1 MMKRLLIVLLITAL
15 AAPLMFANGEAEQ
28 GGQAAAKSAEWPTRP
43 IEVIV
48 PAGPGGD
55 TDVNSRILAK
65 YLEKELGQPVVVV
78 NVGGAGG
85 SLGSRR
91 VLDAKPDGNTILF
104 FHPGL
109 LLNKL
114 LGLVDYSFQDYKL
127 GGLAVLDETN
137 AFVGSAKAPYK
148 DMRDITEASRKNP
161 ESISFATEVGSFTH
175 LHLLAYQQAAGVKL
189 NIVDVGGAAAKTAAL
204 LGNQIDIIGTQYGL
218 VSDYIKSGD
227 FHALGVMS
235 EKRNPSFPDVP
246 TFKEM
251 GYDVSFTK
259 FFYYAFPKETPDSI
273 VETFTAALKNV
284 VNNPDYAA
292 EAKKTLLVTATY
304 MTPEDTYDFL
314 SKQEAM
320 YKSIMGK

>member
-1 MMKRLLIVLLITAL
+1 MKRLLFGIAIIAI
-15 AAPLMFANGEAEQ
+15 AATTVFAAGQPEPAD
-28 GGQAAAKSAEWPTRP
+28 GAQAAAWPRQP
-43 IEVIV
+43 IEIIV

-55 TDVNSRILAK
+55 TDINARILGK
-65 YLEKELGQPVVVV
+65 YLERELGQPVVVV

-91 VLDAKPDGNTILF
+91 VLDARPDGYTALF

-114 LGLVDYSFQDYKL
+114 LGLVDYSFPDYEM

-137 AFVGSAKAPYK
+137 AFVGSARSPHR
-148 DMRDITEASRKNP
+148 DMRDITDAARQNP

-175 LHLLAYQQAAGVKL
+175 LHLLAYQQASGARL

-204 LGNQIDIIGTQYGL
+204 LGQQIDIIGTQYGL
-218 VSDYIKSGD
+218 VRDYITSGD
-227 FHALGVMS
+227 FRPLGVMS
-235 EKRNPSFPDVP
+235 DARNPAFPDVP

-259 FFYYAFPKETPDSI
+259 FFFYSFPKGTPADVI
-273 VETFTAALKNV
+273 QTFTSALERV
-284 VNNPDYAA
+284 VRNPDYAR
-292 EAKKTLLVTATY
+292 EANQTLLVTATY
-304 MTPEDTYDFL
+304 MTPQQTFQFL
-314 SKQEAM
+314 SEQEAL
-320 YKSIMGK
+320 YQRVMGQ